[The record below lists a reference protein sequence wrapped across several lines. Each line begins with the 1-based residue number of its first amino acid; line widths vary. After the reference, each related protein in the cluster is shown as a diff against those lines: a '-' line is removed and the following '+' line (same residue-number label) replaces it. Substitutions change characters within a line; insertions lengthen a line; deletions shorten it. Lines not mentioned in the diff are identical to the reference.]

1 MYQMRY
7 ITSYDLEKIGKRI
20 RTERKAAGYSQE
32 ALCGAINEKGI
43 AIDRQKLGE
52 MENGKTAK
60 FDFDILAALC
70 DLFDCEI
77 GYLLCEAGYEN
88 KTRAKTD
95 IGTITGLSPQSIE
108 KLTAVYYAAGAPNP
122 YNETLDAIMQAPQYW
137 DLLDC
142 VLKCVETA
150 QEARKAQSQYI
161 KAKNGYE
168 IGQSGVKLP
177 KRYISDTYGQK
188 MALDKAELQ
197 YTASVYNATVVLSNM
212 IDGIALHSKKD
223 ATSF

>member
-1 MYQMRY
+1 MGYNFK
-7 ITSYDLEKIGKRI
+7 KIGARI
-20 RTERKAAGYSQE
+20 REERRNLHYSQE
-32 ALCGAINEKGI
+32 KLCDYLDQKGLAMKVSTLRAIEKGDYDNFRVSFL
-43 AIDRQKLGE
+43 DR
-52 MENGKTAK
+52 
-60 FDFDILAALC
+60 LC
-70 DLFDCEI
+70 DLFECDM
-77 GYLLCEAGYEN
+77 GYLLCEYN
-88 KTRAKTD
+88 CKTREKSD
-95 IGTITGLSPQSIE
+95 IQKITGLSENSID
-108 KLTAVYYAAGAPNP
+108 KLTAVYYAEGAPNP

-150 QEARKAQSQYI
+150 QEARKTQSQYI

-168 IGQSGVKLP
+168 IGKSGVKLP
-177 KRYISDTYGQK
+177 KRYISDTYKQK
-188 MALDKAELQ
+188 TALDKAELQ